1 MALFSEHDRVTAKAI
16 GSLVYENPFLP
27 GRIAA
32 ERKALG
38 DAFVP
43 EKNVWSLELRGE
55 SNPNLAAIARRA
67 EELAE
72 QAHGRIGNATKS
84 ELDLYDD
91 LVTYV
96 LYDRYSEKLAALAVN
111 EGDARVVF
119 YDAFADDARHFLEPA
134 GLLPAPRELAH
145 LFACFYQVRRAFL
158 HIFTHLVGTSLPA
171 ARLRADVW
179 CSIFTRDIRRY
190 RRALYERLSDV
201 TTLIIGPTGTGKELV
216 ARAIALSRYIPF
228 DGRTHRFAAESSTL
242 FAGLNLSAM
251 SPALIES
258 ELFGHKKGAFTG
270 ALSDRKGW
278 LESCLPFGTVFLDEV
293 GDLDPAIQVKLL
305 RVLQTRTFQ
314 RLGETATRHFA
325 GKIVAA
331 TNRDLAAASAAGQ
344 FRRDFYYRLC
354 ADVIVTP
361 SLLDQLNGQ
370 LNGQPEGNDE
380 ELRHLVQHI
389 ATNVAGPSEADDVA
403 RDVLRV
409 IRQRLG
415 SGYAWAGNFREL
427 EQCVRSV
434 LVRGDY
440 TPAAIVPAA
449 EHAAV
454 LEGSMTEEQLLRW
467 YTSLVYR
474 QSGSYQE
481 VARRLG
487 IDRRTV
493 RARITE

>member
-1 MALFSEHDRVTAKAI
+1 MALFSEQERATAAAI

-43 EKNVWSLELRGE
+43 ERNVWSRELRGE
-55 SNPNLAAIARRA
+55 STPNLAAIARRA
-67 EELAE
+67 EELAA
-72 QAHGRIGNATKS
+72 QARGRIGKAMKG

-96 LYDRYSEKLAALAVN
+96 LYDRYSEKLVALAVK
-111 EGDARVVF
+111 EGDERVAF
-119 YDAFADDARHFLEPA
+119 YDAFAGDARHFLEPA

-158 HIFTHLVGTSLPA
+158 HIFTHLVGQSPPR
-171 ARLRADVW
+171 ARVRADVW
-179 CSIFTRDIRRY
+179 GSIFPPDLRRY

-228 DGRTHRFAAESSTL
+228 DARTQRFAAVSSTL

-331 TNRDLAAASAAGQ
+331 TNRDLAAASASGQ

-354 ADVIVTP
+354 ADVITTP
-361 SLLDQLNGQ
+361 SLSEQL
-370 LNGQPEGNDE
+370 EGHDDE
-380 ELRHLVQHI
+380 LHHLVQHI
-389 ATNVAGPSEADDVA
+389 ATNVAGPPEADDVTH
-403 RDVLRV
+403 DVLRV
-409 IRQRLG
+409 IKQRLG
-415 SGYAWAGNFREL
+415 TGYAWPGNFREL

-440 TPAAIVPAA
+440 TPAAIGSPSS
-449 EHAAV
+449 HAAV
-454 LEGSMTEEQLLRW
+454 LEGTLTEEQLLRW
-467 YTSLVYR
+467 YTTLVYR
-474 QSGSYQE
+474 QCRSYQE

-493 RARITE
+493 RTRITE